1 MDKFSELKAAAMA
14 ATPQKID
21 GAQEKTE
28 DGCMECPC
36 CSGDGQ
42 VDVGA
47 DYCNYDNTAIG
58 VIFYGIGD
66 AHVAAE
72 RYFRA
77 ANPATVLA
85 LLSELEAK
93 DKRIAELEAS
103 ETQLIQERDSAEQ
116 ALADMYEAA
125 TGERPEWSNWFGFAD
140 AIEEVAQVRAKL
152 ATPVRLPTLLQP
164 GSDAVNGMIFA
175 NGRNEAIAECS
186 IAIRQAGFLSEAS
199 PMTVEGDE

>member
-36 CSGDGQ
+36 CSGYGQ

-85 LLSELEAK
+85 LLAELEAK
-93 DKRIAELEAS
+93 DKRIEELEAK
-103 ETQLIQERDSAEQ
+103 
-116 ALADMYEAA
+116 M
-125 TGERPEWSNWFGFAD
+125 
-140 AIEEVAQVRAKL
+140 
-152 ATPVRLPTLLQP
+152 ATPVQLPKPCAFNLCDLVDR
-164 GSDAVNGMIFA
+164 DAV
-175 NGRNEAIAECS
+175 IASLRE
-186 IAIRQAGFLSEAS
+186 QGF
-199 PMTVEGDE
+199 TVEGDE

>member
-1 MDKFSELKAAAMA
+1 MDKFSEMKAAAMA

-85 LLSELEAK
+85 LLAELEAK
-93 DKRIAELEAS
+93 NERIAELE
-103 ETQLIQERDSAEQ
+103 DAEQ
-116 ALADMYEAA
+116 KLCAA
-125 TGERPEWSNWFGFAD
+125 NVTLD
-140 AIEEVAQVRAKL
+140 ARASAAEAKL
-152 ATPVRLPTLLQP
+152 ATPVRLPKPCAFNLCDLVDR
-164 GSDAVNGMIFA
+164 DAV
-175 NGRNEAIAECS
+175 IASLRE
-186 IAIRQAGFLSEAS
+186 QGFTVSE
-199 PMTVEGDE
+199 E